1 MEQDAEEDGEQCGGQ
16 NASLFDP
23 LGDGEAAQQKPIVLH
38 LTLLTFMNLAE
49 DGEKFGRAAKA
60 HQDFPQSIT
69 AESFKGLGQVY

>member
-1 MEQDAEEDGEQCGGQ
+1 MENNVGARTHP
-16 NASLFDP
+16 FDP
-23 LGDGEAAQQKPIVLH
+23 LGDGEAAQQKPIVRH

-69 AESFKGLGQVY
+69 AESIKGLGQVCETCV